1 MVVKSG
7 RVLAAV
13 VVALIL
19 VAAVRP
25 AACEVPS
32 LLRPISSAGKTLA
45 ATTKKVAKSSVA
57 TFKKLVAAPKKLLA
71 KAGKKITGK
80 KKSK

>member
-7 RVLAAV
+7 RVMAAF
-13 VVALIL
+13 VAMLIL
-19 VAAVRP
+19 LADVRP
-25 AACEVPS
+25 AACEVPA
-32 LLRPISSAGKTLA
+32 LLRPITSAGKMIA

-57 TFKKLVAAPKKLLA
+57 NFKKLVAAPNKLLA
-71 KAGKKITGK
+71 KATKVIKG